1 MRRLRR
7 RSSILAIACL
17 MISVVTA
24 AYAFGSS
31 PEAGTSRRVL
41 GPGSVTVTLQVE
53 RSRFEPARLVVRQH
67 STVTFRIVNHDPIG
81 HELIVG
87 GDEVHARHEAGTHG
101 QHGAVPGEVSV
112 APGETATTTYD
123 FHTPGVVVYACH
135 LPGHFAYGMAGEVVV
150 RAARHPSSSTAK

>member
-1 MRRLRR
+1 MRRVRLR
-7 RSSILAIACL
+7 SWFLAIAWL
-17 MISVVTA
+17 VVSVVTA

-31 PEAGTSRRVL
+31 PEGRTGGRVL
-41 GPGSVTVTLQVE
+41 GPGNVTVTLQVE
-53 RSRFEPARLVVRQH
+53 HSRFEPARLVVRQH

-87 GDEVHARHEAGTHG
+87 GDDVHARHEAGTHG

-112 APGETATTTYD
+112 APGETATTTYE

-150 RAARHPSSSTAK
+150 RPARQPSSSTAK